1 MTKEKVYIS
10 GPITGI
16 DPEVCRAHFEAA
28 EQQLLARGYT
38 PVNPLN
44 NGLPSTATYDEHM
57 KRDLEMLAN
66 CAMIYMLD
74 GWEKSKGC
82 RIEFNTAIAA
92 KQPILFEK
100 EIQQ

>member
-1 MTKEKVYIS
+1 MTKEKIYIS

-16 DPEVCRAHFEAA
+16 DPEVCRSRFEAA

-57 KRDLEMLAN
+57 KRDLEMLSE
-66 CAMIYMLD
+66 CSIIYMLD
-74 GWEKSKGC
+74 GWETSKGC
-82 RIEFNTAIAA
+82 RIEFNSAITSR
-92 KQPILFEK
+92 KSILFEK
-100 EIQQ
+100 EIQ